1 LLRGRDTCFPI
12 LHVALPPRACLACRA
27 VRGER
32 PELLLPDSRFN
43 RAPGIPRPL
52 AAGVAFFAA
61 GRIRDTLGC
70 LVTGIFAL
78 HALRRHATSGGR
90 LVGRGYNRAASDPT
104 DDYELHHERLFMR
117 FTSLLAAALTA
128 LMPLLAFGQAAALPR
143 GITAGPSLGGVQE
156 YNLDNGLKVLLI
168 PDDSVD
174 TITVNVT
181 YLVGSRH
188 EGYGESGMAHLL
200 EHLVFK
206 GTPKYPD
213 TKTELTKRGARY
225 NGTTS
230 YDRTNY
236 FETFPSSVEN
246 LRWALDLEAD
256 RMVNSRVT
264 KENLASEMTVVRNE
278 FESGENSPSRVLRQ
292 NVSAAAYNW
301 HNYGRAII
309 GTRSDIENLPIERLQ
324 AFYKRYYQPDN
335 AALVIAGRFDPA
347 TALKEVA
354 ATFGKLPRP
363 ERKLIRTYTVEP
375 PQDGERQVVVR
386 RVGDVQLAAVQ
397 YHVPPAAH
405 PDYAGIELATSI
417 LTDQPSGRLHK
428 ALVETG
434 KASGIYGD
442 DRPQPEAGSVYFGA
456 VVREDQPLDPVRDE
470 LIAVIEGF
478 SKTPITAAE
487 LERARTQSLKEL
499 DLLLR
504 NSRSLAISLSEVI
517 AIGDWRLLF
526 LYRDRLAKVTPEEA
540 QAAAVKYF
548 KPANR
553 TVGLFIPT
561 KSPERVEVP
570 PPPQL
575 AELLKDLRVAQ
586 EVAQGEAFVPTPENI
601 ESRVVRRTLP
611 NGMQLAM
618 LPKRTR
624 GGTVVANLGL
634 RWGDEQS
641 KTGRAFACSL
651 AGAMLSRGTQKRSY
665 AEISDELDRL
675 RANVSVGVEGATIDT
690 VRESFP
696 ATLRLVAEML
706 RQPSF
711 PASEFEQVKRS
722 ALTGIDSQ
730 KSDPQALAG
739 VSLAR
744 HLSPYPE
751 KHWLYTP
758 TLEERASAVRAV
770 TLEDAKRCH
779 QELVGGGDS
788 ELAIVGDFDPDEVTK
803 LATEL
808 FGDWKS
814 PSPYKR
820 IERRQFDV
828 APTDRVIETPDKA
841 NAVYRAG
848 LNLKVRDD
856 NRDFPALVL
865 ANYMLGGSSDSR
877 LFKRVREKEGLSYSV
892 QSFLSASAQ
901 DPVGEF
907 GIAAIY
913 APQNRARLEQIVREE
928 VERAARDGFTPQEV
942 EAAKKGLVQARQVAR
957 TTDGTLAA
965 RLANYLTIDRT
976 FKWDAD
982 LEARIAR
989 LTPDEVR
996 DALRRHV
1003 PVEQLAVVKA
1013 GDFNGAAAKARPTVM
1028 KAD

>member
-1 LLRGRDTCFPI
+1 MR
-12 LHVALPPRACLACRA
+12 
-27 VRGER
+27 
-32 PELLLPDSRFN
+32 
-43 RAPGIPRPL
+43 IPR
-52 AAGVAFFAA
+52 F
-61 GRIRDTLGC
+61 
-70 LVTGIFAL
+70 
-78 HALRRHATSGGR
+78 
-90 LVGRGYNRAASDPT
+90 
-104 DDYELHHERLFMR
+104 
-117 FTSLLAAALTA
+117 LAAALAA

-143 GITAGPSLGGVQE
+143 GVTAGPALGGVQE

-168 PDDSVD
+168 PDNSVD

-213 TKTELTKRGARY
+213 TKTELAKRGARY

-236 FETFPSSVEN
+236 FETFPASAEN

-256 RMVNSRVT
+256 RMVSSRVT
-264 KENLASEMTVVRNE
+264 QENLASEMTVVRNE
-278 FESGENSPSRVLRQ
+278 FESGENSPGRVLRQ

-309 GTRSDIENLPIERLQ
+309 GTRSDIENVPIERLQ

-335 AALVIAGRFDPA
+335 AVVVIAGRFDPA

-375 PQDGERQVVVR
+375 TQDGERQVVVR

-405 PDYAGIELATSI
+405 PDFAGVELATSI

-434 KASGIYGD
+434 KASGVFGD

-456 VVREDQPLDPVRDE
+456 TVREDQPLEPVRDA
-470 LIAVIEGF
+470 LIGVVEGF
-478 SKTPITAAE
+478 PQAPITAAE

-504 NSRSLAISLSEVI
+504 NSRALAISLSEVI

-548 KPANR
+548 KPSNR

-561 KSPERVEVP
+561 KSPDRAEIP
-570 PPPQL
+570 PAPQL
-575 AELLKDLRVAQ
+575 AELLKDLRVTQ
-586 EVAQGEAFVPTPENI
+586 EVAQGEAFVPTPANI
-601 ESRVVRRTLP
+601 EARVIRRTLP

-618 LPKRTR
+618 LPKKTR
-624 GGTVVANLGL
+624 GSTVVANLGL

-641 KTGRAFACSL
+641 KTGRVFACAL
-651 AGAMLSRGTQKRSY
+651 AGQMLSRGTEKRSY
-665 AEISDELDRL
+665 AELSDELDRL
-675 RANVSVGVEGATIDT
+675 RANVSIGVEGATIDT

-696 ATLRLVAEML
+696 ETLRLVAEML
-706 RQPSF
+706 RRPAF
-711 PASEFEQVKRS
+711 PASELEQIKRA

-739 VSLAR
+739 VSLSR
-744 HLSPYPE
+744 HLGPYPE

-758 TLEERASAVRAV
+758 TLEERASAIKAA
-770 TLEDAKRCH
+770 TLDDVKRCH
-779 QELVGGGDS
+779 AELVGGANS
-788 ELAIVGDFDPDEVTK
+788 ELAVVGDFDPEEVTK

-828 APTDRVIETPDKA
+828 APMDRMIETPDKA

-848 LNLKVRDD
+848 MNLKVRDD
-856 NRDFPALVL
+856 NPDFPALVL
-865 ANYMLGGSSDSR
+865 GNYMLGGSGDSR
-877 LFKRVREKEGLSYSV
+877 LYKRVREKEGLSYSV
-892 QSFLSASAQ
+892 GSFLSASAQ

-907 GIAAIY
+907 GLSAIY

-928 VERAARDGFTPQEV
+928 VDRALRDGFAPEEV
-942 EAAKKGLVQARQVAR
+942 DAAKKGLVQARQVAR
-957 TTDGTLAA
+957 TTDSALAG
-965 RLANYLTIDRT
+965 RLANYLAIDRT

-982 LEARIAR
+982 LEARIAK

-996 DALRRHV
+996 DALRRHISA
-1003 PVEQLAVVKA
+1003 ERLAVVKA
-1013 GDFNGAAAKARPTVM
+1013 GDFSAAAARAQPASAKV
-1028 KAD
+1028 D